1 MAKLAAV
8 SLISLISLCIAVFL
22 SACTHMDGVV
32 KDIQLNKEGDLIV
45 TKCDEMITWNLVF
58 AIGSETNC
66 RTETKPRPSTP

>member
-1 MAKLAAV
+1 MAKLAAA
-8 SLISLISLCIAVFL
+8 SLISLCIAVFL

-58 AIGSETNC
+58 VIGSETNC

>member
-1 MAKLAAV
+1 
-8 SLISLISLCIAVFL
+8 
-22 SACTHMDGVV
+22 MDGVV

-58 AIGSETNC
+58 VIGSETNC

>member
-1 MAKLAAV
+1 MAKLAAA
-8 SLISLISLCIAVFL
+8 SLISLCITVFL

-45 TKCDEMITWNLVF
+45 TKCDEMINWNLVF
-58 AIGSETNC
+58 VIGSETNC